1 MSDPSVQALSR
12 EDTQLDLGD
21 IEPASVFGS
30 IYKLKPIPEGF
41 RYLGREGFIERSGR
55 MRVQVVHHQRD
66 FFCLGIVISNDL
78 EKSSP
83 ILPGSSLS
91 NLYYSFPGKGFTG
104 KEDVAGTTPTVFIV
118 VSGRLSW
125 QTGDGR
131 SRLANKL
138 SW

>member
-1 MSDPSVQALSR
+1 LLTRFPDDMDRVMRPGGENYSATFG
-12 EDTQLDLGD
+12 EKY
-21 IEPASVFGS
+21 PAV
-30 IYKLKPIPEGF
+30 
-41 RYLGREGFIERSGR
+41 
-55 MRVQVVHHQRD
+55 D
-66 FFCLGIVISNDL
+66 ISNDL
-78 EKSSP
+78 EKLSP

-91 NLYYSFPGKGFTG
+91 NLHYSFSGKGLTG
-104 KEDVAGTTPTVFIV
+104 KEDVAGTTPTVFVV

>member
-1 MSDPSVQALSR
+1 MSDSSVQALSR

-78 EKSSP
+78 EKLSP

-91 NLYYSFPGKGFTG
+91 NLHYSFSGKGLTG
-104 KEDVAGTTPTVFIV
+104 KEDVAGTTPAVFVV